1 MSVQIDRI
9 ELDMTGQGRTEVEH
23 TPEVL
28 GALQAAAAT
37 VAANAKSLSVSGD
50 AEYHYGVDILPTA
63 SKGYVVTANLAAMH
77 ANCRGGMNPLKAAI
91 GG

>member
-9 ELDMTGQGRTEVEH
+9 ELDITGQARAEVEH
-23 TPEVL
+23 MPEVL

-37 VAANAKSLSVSGD
+37 VAANAKALSVSGD
-50 AEYHYGVDILPTA
+50 AEYHYGVDTLPTA

-77 ANCRGGMNPLKAAI
+77 ANCRGGMNPLKVAI

>member
-1 MSVQIDRI
+1 MITLESFQPNASKEARA
-9 ELDMTGQGRTEVEH
+9 EVEH
-23 TPEVL
+23 TPEVI

-50 AEYHYGVDILPTA
+50 AEYYYGVDTLPTA

-77 ANCRGGMNPLKAAI
+77 ANCRGGMNPLKVAI

>member
-9 ELDMTGQGRTEVEH
+9 ELDITGQSRAELEH
-23 TPEVL
+23 SPEVVA
-28 GALQAAAAT
+28 ALEAAAAG
-37 VAANAKSLSVSGD
+37 VYARAKALSVSGESD
-50 AEYHYGVDILPTA
+50 YHYGVDILPKA

-77 ANCRGGMNPLKAAI
+77 ANCRGGMNPLKVAI

>member
-9 ELDMTGQGRTEVEH
+9 ELDMTVQGRTEVEH

-28 GALQAAAAT
+28 GALQAAAAA
-37 VAANAKSLSVSGD
+37 VAAKAAELSESGD
-50 AEYHYGVDILPTA
+50 SAYYYGVDVLPTA
-63 SKGYVVTANLAAMH
+63 AKGYVVTANIQARAANNR
-77 ANCRGGMNPLKAAI
+77 AGMKPLEVAI